1 MILETQ
7 RRPNDERGFIH
18 KKLGAA
24 LRGGLRLVGA
34 SGVPGFSQVARIGS
48 SLLRGGSRDPRFQR
62 AVGAQLGRGA
72 LQSLMLQ
79 RQSVQGQFGQGQ
91 VVVQTQIG
99 GGARGAG
106 AIAPGSMGEC
116 PKGFRLNKST
126 YYIQSSGELV
136 QPRTRCVKIRR
147 RNPDNGRAARHAAS
161 RLLQRKTH
169 QDRIDKALQS
179 LVKGKVRRAR
189 PALPSGQGA
198 TRIINVGD

>member
-1 MILETQ
+1 MILDNQ

-18 KKLGAA
+18 KRIGGV
-24 LRGGLRLVGA
+24 LRGGLRLIGA
-34 SGVPGFSQVARIGS
+34 SGVPGFSQVARIAS
-48 SLLRGGSRDPRFQR
+48 SILPGGSRDPRFHQAR
-62 AVGAQLGRGA
+62 GAQLSRA
-72 LQSLMLQ
+72 AQSRLFQ
-79 RQSVQGQFGQGQ
+79 QQQFVQGQFGQGQ

-189 PALPSGQGA
+189 PALPAGGGA